1 MSNNIIAV
9 YDRVYVEPH
18 ELPALLRSYLA
29 FYDATAT
36 IRFTMPAMDMNVIGL
51 ESSTVN
57 FSIVSAPAA
66 ALDEFRETGQ
76 TILVADI
83 SAALASIEAAGGSV
97 VQQKT
102 PVPPG
107 FQARGQLPGGP
118 VIEFAQWDSVEAYRN
133 PDLAALGLI

>member
-1 MSNNIIAV
+1 MSNILSV
-9 YDRVYVEPH
+9 FDRVYVEPQD
-18 ELPALLRSYLA
+18 LPGLLRSYID
-29 FYDATAT
+29 FYGAKPT
-36 IRFTMPAMDMNVIGL
+36 IRFTMPALEMNVIGL
-51 ESSTVN
+51 ESPSAN
-57 FSIVSAPAA
+57 FSIVSAPAD
-66 ALDEFRETGQ
+66 ALDPFRETGQ

-83 SAALASIEAAGGSV
+83 AAALASIEAAGGTV

-118 VIEFAQWDSVEAYRN
+118 VIEFAQWDSVDEYRN